1 MIERFERFS
10 YSVSEL
16 SRCLHRLAG
25 EEMGKYELKGSYAL
39 YFTVLLRN
47 PGITAAQ
54 LTELT
59 GRDKADVSRA
69 IAMLE
74 KKGLV
79 MRQSGYRANLQLT
92 QSGTELA
99 HALGKRI
106 SAAVAYAGKD
116 LSEEDR
122 DRFYACLDSLVS
134 NLQTLSQN
142 GLKV

>member
-25 EEMGKYELKGSYAL
+25 EEMGKYDLKGSYAI
-39 YFTVLLRN
+39 YFTTLLRS
-47 PGITAAQ
+47 PGITSAQ
-54 LTELT
+54 LAELT

-69 IAMLE
+69 IAVLE

-79 MRQSGYRANLQLT
+79 ARQAGYRANLQLT
-92 QSGTELA
+92 RSGTELSC
-99 HALGKRI
+99 ALSKRI

-116 LSEEDR
+116 LSEADR
-122 DRFYACLDSLVS
+122 NTFYACLESLVQ
-134 NLQTLSQN
+134 NLQNLDLTALE
-142 GLKV
+142 V